1 MMYLLYLF
9 TAILGLAC
17 LITILSL
24 LIYRIW
30 TNKKHIY
37 SWFIIIAVL
46 FLCLSIHQCLHAF
59 NII

>member
-30 TNKKHIY
+30 TNY
-37 SWFIIIAVL
+37 SWFIIIVVL